1 MKRLESFHQRCLR
14 RILKIR
20 WFHKVP
26 NVEVLRRACST
37 TLESH
42 VASMRLRWYGHVVR
56 MPSDRL
62 PRYLVDWVPEHG
74 KRNRGRPKKSW
85 LKVVEEDFTH
95 VTGSAGTSHSDMK
108 LIAVDR
114 VKWKQ
119 TLDAVGN
126 SAVT

>member
-1 MKRLESFHQRCLR
+1 
-14 RILKIR
+14 
-20 WFHKVP
+20 
-26 NVEVLRRACST
+26 
-37 TLESH
+37 
-42 VASMRLRWYGHVVR
+42 

-119 TLDAVGN
+119 TLDAVCN

>member
-1 MKRLESFHQRCLR
+1 
-14 RILKIR
+14 
-20 WFHKVP
+20 
-26 NVEVLRRACST
+26 
-37 TLESH
+37 
-42 VASMRLRWYGHVVR
+42 

-108 LIAVDR
+108 LTGSDMKLTGSAGTSHSDMKLIAVDR
-114 VKWKQ
+114 GKWKQ
-119 TLDAVGN
+119 TETLDTAGN